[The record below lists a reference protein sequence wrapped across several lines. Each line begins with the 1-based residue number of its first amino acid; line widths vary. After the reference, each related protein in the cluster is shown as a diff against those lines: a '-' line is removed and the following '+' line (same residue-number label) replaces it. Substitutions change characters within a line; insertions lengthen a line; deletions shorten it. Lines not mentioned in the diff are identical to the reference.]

1 MKLAREFSRPDWR
14 AMLAGMSSTE
24 LNEWADFFNEHF
36 FADVQLDVHFASLS
50 HLALSMMHPK
60 HDRTMADFM
69 LLGADGSTRSGNV
82 AEMSDNEMMVAAEG
96 IPGGVRYGP
105 TSG

>member
-24 LNEWADFFNEHF
+24 LNEWADFFDEHF
-36 FADVQLDVHFASLS
+36 FSDVQLDVHFASLG
-50 HLALSMMHPK
+50 HLALSMMYPK
-60 HDRTMADFM
+60 HNRTMADFM
-69 LLGADGSTRSGNV
+69 LLGRHAHSGNKS
-82 AEMSDNEMMVAAEG
+82 EMSDDEMMVAAEG